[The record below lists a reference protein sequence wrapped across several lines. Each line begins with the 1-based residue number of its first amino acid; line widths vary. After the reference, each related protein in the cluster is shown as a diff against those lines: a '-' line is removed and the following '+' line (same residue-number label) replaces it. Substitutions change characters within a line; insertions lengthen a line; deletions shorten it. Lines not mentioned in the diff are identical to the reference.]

1 MKFILNVDGTNS
13 GGKFLENYVGQ
24 QVDIESLYKNID
36 VNSPPLATLKTED
49 GKQHSI
55 QLIDVRFIG
64 DCVFIHCFV
73 IEHDDKHGGKALL
86 RLKPVHNLV
95 ETINPSTNA
104 GIA

>member
-64 DCVFIHCFV
+64 ECVFIHCFA
-73 IEHDDKHGGKALL
+73 IQHDDKHGGKALL
-86 RLKPVHNLV
+86 RLKPCVNL
-95 ETINPSTNA
+95 EKIINP
-104 GIA
+104 